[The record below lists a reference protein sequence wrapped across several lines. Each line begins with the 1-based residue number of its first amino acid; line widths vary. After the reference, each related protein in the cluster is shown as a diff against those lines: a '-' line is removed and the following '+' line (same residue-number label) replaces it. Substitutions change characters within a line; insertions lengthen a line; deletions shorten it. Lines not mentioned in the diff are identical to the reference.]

1 MKRNALIIM
10 LIYLTSN
17 LAFADNLGKYTY
29 E

>member
-29 E
+29 